1 MTAPPSPRTIKATS
15 VCTCAAFIA
24 LVGGFGMTASPPS
37 PLRAL
42 VLSLLLS
49 SGHAGELLN
58 LLFYY
63 SFYSPHVS
71 DLSLELLVRVLPS
84 RCLSSLTAGRSLR
97 RIQEHVRGVQ
107 LQDAKQ
113 LLTHAGCGSFQHV
126 TQGKIQQPLDHF
138 NAQDPRTFPQVE
150 EEAETLPQTQRGALT
165 LLSSDVISVFIS
177 VKLLFL

>member
-63 SFYSPHVS
+63 YYFI
-71 DLSLELLVRVLPS
+71 
-84 RCLSSLTAGRSLR
+84 R
-97 RIQEHVRGVQ
+97 RMCQI
-107 LQDAKQ
+107 
-113 LLTHAGCGSFQHV
+113 
-126 TQGKIQQPLDHF
+126 
-138 NAQDPRTFPQVE
+138 
-150 EEAETLPQTQRGALT
+150 
-165 LLSSDVISVFIS
+165 
-177 VKLLFL
+177 